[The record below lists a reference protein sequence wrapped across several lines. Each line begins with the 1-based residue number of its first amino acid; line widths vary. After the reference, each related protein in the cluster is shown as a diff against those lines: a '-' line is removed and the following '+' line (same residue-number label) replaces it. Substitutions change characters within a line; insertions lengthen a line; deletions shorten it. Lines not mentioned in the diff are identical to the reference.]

1 MILSPCISICKTDP
15 VSGFCYGCGRT
26 IDDKKKWKLVETSDK
41 WKKEN
46 IIEIKK
52 RLTGWQL
59 KAFNES
65 YEFKGKNGISIY
77 KKENIKIS

>member
-26 IDDKKKWKLVETSDK
+26 IDDKKKWKFVETSDK

-59 KAFNES
+59 KTFNKS
-65 YEFKGKNGISIY
+65 YEYKAKNGISIY